1 MGKVK
6 EKRLKMGNRL
16 LKDFEV
22 MQKVLQLTCDT
33 LLVLD
38 KENICRELILK
49 TSNPVINERA
59 EILGKNFIQ
68 LLPFPLSSEIEREIQ
83 YVRSTGEVSNANYDL
98 PTDDG
103 MYYFKLIVQRLDEDY
118 VICQYRDITQRSNM
132 KRRLKSALTAQLEV
146 GKVARINLWS
156 INMDSGV
163 ISFSGFSNLQQRH
176 IQEPQEITLEKLLSA
191 VHPDD
196 RTRLEKFL
204 FERQSVEKSIE
215 YRLKM
220 GDRPIEYIRA
230 TKYSCRTEQGQLIV
244 DGFTQNIS
252 DFLKNRNELEMV
264 LSVVYNAPFSIHANH
279 LDGRMVFANKECRMQ
294 NKIPMGLDVT
304 NLSVNSVLQNFAS
317 QKSWDELIEEI
328 NHNNGI
334 NRYRCDHAYPDM
346 DIIGSECYSF
356 IVQNGIGQEIVW
368 TIRRDISDQIRYEQ
382 QLLQSKEAAET
393 SEKLKSAFISNMN
406 HEIRTPLSAIIGFSN
421 IIAETPDPILRKE
434 YGKILSSNST
444 QLLRLV
450 TDVLEMSEME
460 SGKINLLPE
469 NVSLNGILSELSLS
483 FGELKNCASIRFHL
497 APQDAVLNMDRVRII
512 QLLTN
517 LINNALKFTPPDGL
531 VNVGYELFP
540 NQVRFYVADSG
551 IGIAKEKQ
559 QAIFDR
565 FYKVD
570 ERYHGSGLGLA
581 ICRSIV
587 NQMDGRI
594 WVESREGEGAT
605 FFIEIPI
612 ANV

>member
-1 MGKVK
+1 
-6 EKRLKMGNRL
+6 
-16 LKDFEV
+16 
-22 MQKVLQLTCDT
+22 
-33 LLVLD
+33 
-38 KENICRELILK
+38 
-49 TSNPVINERA
+49 
-59 EILGKNFIQ
+59 
-68 LLPFPLSSEIEREIQ
+68 
-83 YVRSTGEVSNANYDL
+83 
-98 PTDDG
+98 
-103 MYYFKLIVQRLDEDY
+103 
-118 VICQYRDITQRSNM
+118 
-132 KRRLKSALTAQLEV
+132 
-146 GKVARINLWS
+146 
-156 INMDSGV
+156 
-163 ISFSGFSNLQQRH
+163 
-176 IQEPQEITLEKLLSA
+176 
-191 VHPDD
+191 
-196 RTRLEKFL
+196 
-204 FERQSVEKSIE
+204 
-215 YRLKM
+215 
-220 GDRPIEYIRA
+220 
-230 TKYSCRTEQGQLIV
+230 
-244 DGFTQNIS
+244 
-252 DFLKNRNELEMV
+252 
-264 LSVVYNAPFSIHANH
+264 
-279 LDGRMVFANKECRMQ
+279 
-294 NKIPMGLDVT
+294 
-304 NLSVNSVLQNFAS
+304 
-317 QKSWDELIEEI
+317 
-328 NHNNGI
+328 
-334 NRYRCDHAYPDM
+334 
-346 DIIGSECYSF
+346 
-356 IVQNGIGQEIVW
+356 
-368 TIRRDISDQIRYEQ
+368 
-382 QLLQSKEAAET
+382 
-393 SEKLKSAFISNMN
+393 
-406 HEIRTPLSAIIGFSN
+406 LSAIIGFSN

-469 NVSLNGILSELSLS
+469 KVSLNGILSELSLS

-531 VNVGYELFP
+531 VNVGYEFFP

-565 FYKVD
+565 FYKID